1 MKTSQLRIEG
11 MTCRGCTARVSRI
24 LTSTPGVSDAS
35 VDLASGVAIVRH
47 AGEVSA
53 AGLVA
58 GLAREGYGSCEMT
71 SETRGAP

>member
-1 MKTSQLRIEG
+1 MKTSRIRIEG

-24 LTSTPGVSDAS
+24 LTATPGVSEVS

-47 AGEVSA
+47 ASEVSA